1 MTCPKSHSKAVQGG
15 PGIWLLVAFQQLP
28 PHQNPTSL
36 NFLTLS
42 PLTGV
47 TSMSLKSLFLL
58 LGKPFLPVP
67 LPCFPLTSGLLQG
80 SFGHPLLCE
89 ASLMLGDGLGVPKA
103 EQMCTG

>member
-1 MTCPKSHSKAVQGG
+1 MAATTSTFKIPRDHLVFLLKQLGPRDGVACPKSHSKAVQGG
-15 PGIWLLVAFQQLP
+15 PGIWLLVAFQHLP

-67 LPCFPLTSGLLQG
+67 LPCFPLTPGLL
-80 SFGHPLLCE
+80 
-89 ASLMLGDGLGVPKA
+89 
-103 EQMCTG
+103 